1 MEYLLEIV
9 LKGDNLP
16 IAGLIPI
23 VIFFTWLALSQ
34 GLRNDRLLRAGRE
47 KDVLD
52 DMRR

>member
-1 MEYLLEIV
+1 MEYFFEIV

-34 GLRNDRLLRAGRE
+34 GLHNDRLIRQGRE
-47 KDVLD
+47 KELLD